1 MVVHTT
7 NILVLP
13 LMLLAWAIDVYLF
26 LACVRLGCC
35 LFRGAVAAKL
45 RSTLRPVTDPLPE
58 AVSRR
63 LSGHL
68 RRHVPLWLSWLLVFL
83 MGMVLR
89 QLLLGAALAAA

>member
-7 NILVLP
+7 NILALP
-13 LMLLAWAIDVYLF
+13 LVLLAWAIDVYLF
-26 LACVRLGCC
+26 LACIRLGCS
-35 LFRGAVAAKL
+35 LFRGAGAARL
-45 RSTLRPVTDPLPE
+45 RGTLRLVTDPLPE
-58 AVSRR
+58 AISHR

-68 RRHVPLWLSWLLVFL
+68 RRPVPLWLSWLLVFL